1 MLCLTEKGVDVFIK
15 RYNNGQRESFWNNYD
30 LLIWN
35 KDHNGYTSVNGL
47 FKNNSWGL
55 VDRISIS
62 SQGTWKLS
70 KKYVKYFR

>member
-15 RYNNGQRESFWNNYD
+15 RYSNGHRESFWNNYD

-35 KDHNGYTSVNGL
+35 KDHSGYTSINGL

-62 SQGTWKLS
+62 NQGTWKLS

>member
-1 MLCLTEKGVDVFIK
+1 MFKNGIIVIP
-15 RYNNGQRESFWNNYD
+15 RRNGQRESFWNNYD

-62 SQGTWKLS
+62 NQGTWKLS